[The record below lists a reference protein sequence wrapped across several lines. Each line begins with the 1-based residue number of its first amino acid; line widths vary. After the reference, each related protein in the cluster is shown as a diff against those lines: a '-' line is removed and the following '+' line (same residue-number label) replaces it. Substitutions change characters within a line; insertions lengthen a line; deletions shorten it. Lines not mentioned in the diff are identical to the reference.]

1 MKKRMFGLFALYA
14 GTALAAN
21 VIVPQVEYVTTE
33 GGTGKLTVNYKLD
46 KPAVVTF
53 DITTNGVPVARDI
66 LGTAKGDVWRLLP
79 AGPHTFTW
87 KVYKSIPLDVDVADA
102 KVRVKAWSVG
112 QPPDYMVI
120 DIKNTNGEILY
131 YETAGQLPGGIGHND
146 YKSTKLVMR
155 KIPAAYKWSQLGRP
169 GGSEGSTVAPHR
181 VLLTADYYLGVY
193 EFTSAQNT
201 AMTSGQAATSPSPY
215 RVSFANAVGALTTY
229 ANHTGLSF
237 VLPTASQWE
246 FACRAGTTTD
256 LYTGENITG
265 DTESPNL
272 DAIAWYGYNSGDPVG
287 TLSNVGVHAVGLKE
301 PNGFGLYDM
310 LGNVWEFSHDN
321 TGYQSWIEYIDPD
334 PGINESNTMALRH
347 GGSYDM
353 TAERCRATGVLA
365 NFKSYGND
373 TQSGVNGKT
382 NNNQGFRLCLPCQAV
397 R

>member
-1 MKKRMFGLFALYA
+1 MKKRMFGLMALFA
-14 GTALAAN
+14 GAAIAAD

-33 GGTGKLTVNYKLD
+33 GGTGKLTVNYRLD

-53 DITTNGVPVARDI
+53 DITTNGVPVALDI

-120 DIKNTNGEILY
+120 DIKNANGEIRY
-131 YETAGQLPGGIGHND
+131 YETAGQLPGGIGHGD
-146 YKSTKLVMR
+146 YKSIKLVMR
-155 KIPAAYKWSQLGRP
+155 KIPAAYKWSQLGRA
-169 GGSEGSTVAPHR
+169 GVSEGNNETLRRA
-181 VLLTADYYLGVY
+181 LLTADYYLGVY
-193 EFTSAQNT
+193 EFTSSQNT
-201 AMTSGQAATSPSPY
+201 VMTGGAATE
-215 RVSFANAVGALTTY
+215 SFYPFRASFTVILTSLQTY
-229 ANHTGLSF
+229 VNHTGLPF
-237 VLPTASQWE
+237 VLPTATQWE

-256 LYTGENITG
+256 LYTGEDISS

-272 DAIAWYGYNSGDPVG
+272 DSIAWYGYNSGNPAG
-287 TLSNVGVHAVGLKE
+287 TTSNVSYHPVGLKQ
-301 PNGFGLYDM
+301 PNDFGLYDM
-310 LGNVWEFSHDN
+310 LGNVWEFSHDHA
-321 TGYQSWIEYIDPD
+321 GYRSWMEYVDDD
-334 PGINESNTMALRH
+334 PGINASQTMVARH

-353 TAERCRATGVLA
+353 PATRCRATGYLA

-373 TQSGVNGKT
+373 TQSGVNGKA
-382 NNNQGFRLCLPCQAV
+382 NSNQGFRLCLPCQAV